1 MRLTACCGSRPR
13 LFPHRLRCNTLIA
26 PSRRQCGS
34 SRGRSGS
41 GERVVAEV
49 GQDVTGL
56 PDDLAGLG
64 QGGAFAIKTLVGL
77 RVVVVSGALRRA

>member
-1 MRLTACCGSRPR
+1 VRLTACWPEPAAVASPSVDRGA
-13 LFPHRLRCNTLIA
+13 LIA
-26 PSRRQCGS
+26 IVAVLGCWS
-34 SRGRSGS
+34 SRARSGA

-64 QGGAFAIKTLVGL
+64 
-77 RVVVVSGALRRA
+77 